1 MTRWIPVLFLLAL
14 ILSAASA
21 EAQSSTDL
29 LTRAERLVQEGRFA
43 QAREAVEQWWNEGQD
58 GAARE
63 QRQTGIWLRALLT
76 VDPDMAD
83 LDYRRLVVEFPG
95 GPYSDEALLRLSRG
109 AEARGDLPAARR
121 YLNIL
126 VRDYPGS
133 PHRPEARSL
142 LARIAEGAPAAG
154 EGAAPLPPDVRGDR
168 DEPPRPRDTPE
179 PRERDA
185 RPDTP
190 VDDTGGPG
198 ARALEGGE
206 EGDLPPPAE
215 APFAVQLGAFSTLDR
230 ALDLAGVARAEGLE
244 VRIVQVDGHGLFRV
258 RLGGF
263 RDRDGAR
270 EEVDRIRTLGL
281 DATIS
286 TDRDRERPAG

>member
-1 MTRWIPVLFLLAL
+1 MTRWIPALFLFSLAL
-14 ILSAASA
+14 PTASA

-43 QAREAVEQWWNEGQD
+43 PAREAVEAWWNEGQE
-58 GAARE
+58 GASRE

-142 LARIAEGAPAAG
+142 LARIPEGAPGAR
-154 EGAAPLPPDVRGDR
+154 EGVAPLPSEVRADG
-168 DEPPRPRDTPE
+168 DEPQRPRATPE
-179 PRERDA
+179 PRERETRADA
-185 RPDTP
+185 SAPDTRRP
-190 VDDTGGPG
+190 ET
-198 ARALEGGE
+198 RAPEGGE
-206 EGDLPPPAE
+206 EGDLPSPAE

-230 ALDLAGVARAEGLE
+230 ALDLAGAARAEGLE
-244 VRIVQVDGHGLFRV
+244 VRIVQVEGSDLFRV

-270 EEVDRIRTLGL
+270 EEAERIRTLGL

-286 TDRDRERPAG
+286 TDRDRERVAG